1 MAAERPLV
9 LDANILIRAVLGRR
23 VRQIITTHA
32 ERASFFAPEVA
43 YEDATTYLPN
53 LLVKRHLDV
62 AATTA
67 ALSFLESLRGT
78 VHPVPQDAYEFL
90 RAAALSGSSPETP
103 TTGRSSRQ
111 HWRWTARSGPRTR
124 TSSVPGCRLG
134 RRTGW
139 SSTSTKPT
147 GPSDRAAQSS
157 SPQIVR
163 KKFSRDPK
171 SPTMPNDF
179 ARTFVQVR
187 ATFQSELS
195 ESTNSQ
201 IPAATFRFNV

>member
-1 MAAERPLV
+1 MAAERQLV

-90 RAAALSGSSPETP
+90 RAAALSRIE
-103 TTGRSSRQ
+103 
-111 HWRWTARSGPRTR
+111 
-124 TSSVPGCRLG
+124 
-134 RRTGW
+134 
-139 SSTSTKPT
+139 
-147 GPSDRAAQSS
+147 
-157 SPQIVR
+157 
-163 KKFSRDPK
+163 SRDPDDWPILATALALDCPIWTEDQDFFGAGV
-171 SPTMPNDF
+171 PTWTTDRVELYLNETD
-179 ARTFVQVR
+179 R
-187 ATFQSELS
+187 SE
-195 ESTNSQ
+195 
-201 IPAATFRFNV
+201 